1 MDPFSYLSVLLSIIL
16 GLGMTHLLAAASRL
30 IRGRAMVRVYWP
42 PLLWAVVML
51 IIYVQVWWSLFGLR
65 GRSDWSFLA
74 FFVILLQTVTLY
86 MATALVLP
94 DTVLEEDQNAAHLA
108 APPNAPAGTDL
119 RVHYDRQVGWF
130 FGFLGA
136 TVLVSAMKE
145 VVLEGRLPIGGNLAF
160 HIFLLA
166 VCAVA
171 IFVRSPRLH
180 QALAVVNAGA
190 VMVYIGALF
199 SRLR

>member
-16 GLGMTHLLAAASRL
+16 GLGITHLLAAASRL
-30 IRGRAMVRVYWP
+30 IRARAIVRVYWP

-74 FFVILLQTVTLY
+74 FFVILLQTVLLY

-94 DTVLEEDQNAAHLA
+94 ETVADEAGAMR
-108 APPNAPAGTDL
+108 PAGLPDVPEGNDL
-119 RVHYDRQVGWF
+119 RAHYDRQVGWF
-130 FGFLGA
+130 FGFVGA
-136 TVLVSAMKE
+136 TVLVSAVKE
-145 VVLEGRLPIGGNLAF
+145 VVLEGRLPIGENLVF
-160 HIFLLA
+160 HLFLLA
-166 VCAVA
+166 VCALAMA
-171 IFVRSPRLH
+171 IRSPRLH
-180 QALAVVNAGA
+180 QGLAVISAGA
-190 VMVYIGALF
+190 VLVYIGTLF